1 MIKNKFFSFLLLF
14 GVLSV
19 YSQDI
24 ESRTLTTDPFY
35 GVQVYSRLDVKLI
48 PANVNKA
55 VIYGDRKDDVVLS
68 TKNKMIKIKL
78 ATNRVLNPGYTY
90 IELYHSEPL
99 DRVVAHQGVKLTSET
114 IKQTSLNIEAK
125 TGAVITLDANVDR
138 LDAVTNTGG
147 RIHLKGKATY
157 FNLSLNT
164 SGSCEAEELITEQS
178 QVKSI
183 AGGYAYVNA
192 TELLD
197 AKVLLGGVLRVYGKP
212 KKQIIQTN
220 LLGKII
226 VEE

>member
-1 MIKNKFFSFLLLF
+1 MIKNKYFSFLLLF
-14 GVLSV
+14 GVLCA

-24 ESRTLTTDPFY
+24 ERRTLTTDPFY

-48 PANVNKA
+48 QANVNKA
-55 VIYGDRKDDVVLS
+55 VIYGDHKDDVVLS

-78 ATNRVLNPGYTY
+78 ATNSVLNPGYTY

-99 DRVVAHQGVKLTSET
+99 DRMVAHQGVKLTSET
-114 IKQTSLNIEAK
+114 IKQTSLTVEAK
-125 TGAVITLDANVDR
+125 TGSVITLDANVDR

-164 SGSCEAEELITEQS
+164 SGSCEAEKFITEQS

-183 AGGYAYVNA
+183 AGGYAYINA
-192 TELLD
+192 TE
-197 AKVLLGGVLRVYGKP
+197 
-212 KKQIIQTN
+212 
-220 LLGKII
+220 
-226 VEE
+226 